1 MLENVTNIFL
11 LIAFLFHF
19 FSFCLQPFNF
29 YCAVVL
35 LLGSLMSGY
44 MWMFVCFGV
53 FFVCQMKSEM
63 ISTGSFSTK
72 YGNDNNKHMTW
83 LVCCIHMAG
92 HPHRKMLISWEK
104 PNHANHRKK
113 IEMALISKP
122 PFVWV
127 CSFRSLSLSS
137 FLFCYDFLW
146 ALVVFVH
153 VVVVLVWDYNN
164 MQIALCGFVSPLQNY
179 NVCPLIVVYL
189 HLTKPNQ
196 RTLRRARTDRSQ
208 SIYALESFSA

>member
-122 PFVWV
+122 AICVSTLF
-127 CSFRSLSLSS
+127 SLALSLLIFILLWFSLR
-137 FLFCYDFLW
+137 FGCFCPCCCCARLR
-146 ALVVFVH
+146 
-153 VVVVLVWDYNN
+153 
-164 MQIALCGFVSPLQNY
+164 LQ
-179 NVCPLIVVYL
+179 
-189 HLTKPNQ
+189 
-196 RTLRRARTDRSQ
+196 
-208 SIYALESFSA
+208 